1 MQKLFSKW
9 YQSLFSRITEVKE
22 TMSKTTIEIG
32 IHEEVRISI
41 NLTPNTSMVQLLLR
55 ERDESE
61 NSIDTLQPA
70 VPEMSAQSVV
80 ITRTIT
86 PLQETNKLAS
96 AEVVLPK
103 IR

>member
-1 MQKLFSKW
+1 
-9 YQSLFSRITEVKE
+9 
-22 TMSKTTIEIG
+22 MSEITIEIG

-41 NLTPNTSMVQLLLR
+41 NLTPDTSVLQLLLIR

-61 NSIDTLQPA
+61 NSIDAYQPT

-103 IR
+103 IS